1 MPTAASRWKQVTL
14 ALAAMSLLSL
24 PLAPLVRRAVAEEPK
39 KAEVKK
45 SELHSSMEDIDE
57 AMKKLRRTIRKPDQ
71 NAESLKLISDIQTMM
86 VAGKA
91 MVPTKTE
98 KLPEADRAKFVAD
111 YRKEMAGV
119 IVQLCNLET
128 AILDGDNAKAQEIYK
143 AITERE
149 DKDHDQFMQK
159 EEKK

>member
-1 MPTAASRWKQVTL
+1 MSTAAYLWKRVMFVF
-14 ALAAMSLLSL
+14 AAASLLSL
-24 PLAPLVRRAVAEEPK
+24 PLAPLVRRAAADEPK

-45 SELHSSMEDIDE
+45 SELHSSMEDVDD

-71 NAESLKLISDIQTMM
+71 NAESLKLVSEIQTLM

-98 KLPEADRAKFVAD
+98 KLPEADRAKFVAE

-119 IVQLCNLET
+119 IIQLCNLET
-128 AILDGDNAKAQEIYK
+128 ALLDGDNAKAQEIYK